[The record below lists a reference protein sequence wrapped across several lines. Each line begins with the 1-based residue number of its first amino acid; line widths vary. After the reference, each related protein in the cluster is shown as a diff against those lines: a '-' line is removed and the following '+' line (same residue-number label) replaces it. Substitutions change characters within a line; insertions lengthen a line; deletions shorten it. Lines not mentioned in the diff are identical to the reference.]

1 MDQYHDAVKAFGL
14 ASSEHIKK
22 GKGPPSTKPDQ
33 RLFAIR
39 HQCHRMLKITAT
51 GTVLPLARLPIPTPA
66 TEEPPTDPFRAAF
79 SYQYRLLNAGIKL
92 TNKEVGEVWMEMLK
106 APVTS
111 AAAASQAAL
120 DEPVAVKVEVED

>member
-1 MDQYHDAVKAFGL
+1 M
-14 ASSEHIKK
+14 
-22 GKGPPSTKPDQ
+22 PPHAED
-33 RLFAIR
+33 
-39 HQCHRMLKITAT
+39 HRDRNCS
-51 GTVLPLARLPIPTPA
+51 PSRPPPHPTPA